1 MNRRH
6 TSNGLGGSG
15 PTSLQTSAKAGS
27 HAERPIRNHRN
38 PELAGVCLGCTKEP
52 CAGTIR
58 CMKQRK
64 KELEETSH
72 EK

>member
-1 MNRRH
+1 MNRRR
-6 TSNGLGGSG
+6 TACGLGGSG
-15 PTSLQTSAKAGS
+15 LNSIQTSAKAGS

-52 CAGTIR
+52 CAGTTR
-58 CMKQRK
+58 CMRQRK

>member
-1 MNRRH
+1 MNRRR

-27 HAERPIRNHRN
+27 HAERPIPNHRN
-38 PELAGVCLGCTKEP
+38 SDLAKVCLACTKEP
-52 CAGTIR
+52 CVGTIR
-58 CMKQRK
+58 CMKQRR
-64 KELEETSH
+64 KELEEKTH